1 MKKRIALIAVVLI
14 LVISVG
20 LRQVSRSRTFQ
31 FFGEII
37 PRVDTSQKIVAL
49 TFDDGPTPE
58 ATDQILA
65 ILSEMNV
72 RATFFVTGAEL
83 EQNLEQGK
91 KLVAAGHQLGNHSY
105 SHVRMFFV
113 TPSFVKQ
120 EIESTDK
127 LIRETGYQGD
137 IHFRPPYGK
146 KLFTL
151 PYYLWK
157 HRRKSITWDVEPDS
171 YPEIA
176 ADANKIVEHVLANVR
191 PGSIIILHVM
201 YPNRRESMKSVK
213 MIVEGLRAEGYEF
226 KTVSELLAARDH
238 WCLKERGEASAFTSG
253 GTR

>member
-14 LVISVG
+14 IVISVG

-37 PRVDTSQKIVAL
+37 PRVETSQKIVAL
-49 TFDDGPTPE
+49 TFDDGPTPQ
-58 ATDQILA
+58 ATDQILT

-72 RATFFVTGAEL
+72 RATFFVTGAAL
-83 EQNLEQGK
+83 EENLEQGK
-91 KLVAAGHQLGNHSY
+91 KLVAAGHELGNHSY

-137 IHFRPPYGK
+137 IHFRPPYGT
-146 KLFTL
+146 KLFAV
-151 PYYLWK
+151 PYSLWR
-157 HRRKSITWDVEPDS
+157 HGRKSITWDVEPDS

-176 ADANKIVEHVLANVR
+176 ADANKIVEHVRANVR

-213 MIVEGLRAEGYEF
+213 LIVEGLRAEGYEF

-238 WCLKERGEASAFTSG
+238 LCLKERSEASEL
-253 GTR
+253 

>member
-37 PRVDTSQKIVAL
+37 PRVETSQKIVAL
-49 TFDDGPTPE
+49 TFDDGPTPQ

-83 EQNLEQGK
+83 EQNLDQGK
-91 KLVAAGHQLGNHSY
+91 KLVAAGHELGNHSY

-127 LIRETGYQGD
+127 LIREAGYQGD

-151 PYYLWK
+151 PYYLWR
-157 HRRKSITWDVEPDS
+157 HERKSITWDVEPDS

-201 YPNRRESMKSVK
+201 YPNRRESLKAVK
-213 MIVEGLRAEGYEF
+213 QIIEGLKAQGYTF
-226 KTVSELLAARDH
+226 KTVSQLIASRD
-238 WCLKERGEASAFTSG
+238 A
-253 GTR
+253 

>member
-1 MKKRIALIAVVLI
+1 MTPVNQRLRHMKKRIALIAVVLI
-14 LVISVG
+14 IVVSVG

-31 FFGEII
+31 FFGEIV

-49 TFDDGPTPE
+49 TFDDGPTPQ

-65 ILSEMNV
+65 TLSEMNV

-91 KLVAAGHQLGNHSY
+91 KIVVAGHELGNHSY

-120 EIESTDK
+120 EVESTDK
-127 LIRETGYQGD
+127 LIREAGYQGD

-146 KLFTL
+146 KLFAL
-151 PYYLWK
+151 PYYLWR
-157 HRRKSITWDVEPDS
+157 HGRKSITWDVEPDS

-176 ADANKIVEHVLANVR
+176 ADANKIVEHVLANTR

-213 MIVEGLRAEGYEF
+213 MIVEGLRTEGYEF

-238 WCLKERGEASAFTSG
+238 
-253 GTR
+253 

>member
-1 MKKRIALIAVVLI
+1 MKKRIALIGVVLTI
-14 LVISVG
+14 IISVG

-37 PRVDTSQKIVAL
+37 PRVETSQKIVAL

-238 WCLKERGEASAFTSG
+238 
-253 GTR
+253 

>member
-37 PRVDTSQKIVAL
+37 PRVETSQKIVAL
-49 TFDDGPTPE
+49 TFDDGPTPQ

-83 EQNLEQGK
+83 EQNLDQGK
-91 KLVAAGHQLGNHSY
+91 KLVAAGHELGNHSY

-127 LIRETGYQGD
+127 LIREAGYQGD

-238 WCLKERGEASAFTSG
+238 
-253 GTR
+253 